1 MKRIFLFFVLIFFAT
16 LRPAYAQD
24 ATWVQVEA
32 QPSLNAAESRA
43 RSYAAAPNVN
53 GFSLGS
59 GWYAVALGPYSPE
72 DAATVL
78 RNYRNE
84 GRIPRDS
91 FIAFSAA
98 FRQQFWPVG
107 ANLLKVTPLVQPFP
121 PRLKQ
126 LWEPLPQRR
135 NLQQN

>member
-43 RSYAAAPNVN
+43 RSYAAALPNVN

-59 GWYAVALGPYSPE
+59 GW
-72 DAATVL
+72 
-78 RNYRNE
+78 
-84 GRIPRDS
+84 
-91 FIAFSAA
+91 
-98 FRQQFWPVG
+98 
-107 ANLLKVTPLVQPFP
+107 
-121 PRLKQ
+121 
-126 LWEPLPQRR
+126 
-135 NLQQN
+135 